1 LKSLVHKL
9 SDPSFKGLLC
19 KTHRPPPVP
28 SLIKEGIKGRA
39 VDVEKVIALLGN
51 RGNYTININVE
62 SKEMSHIKLS

>member
-1 LKSLVHKL
+1 
-9 SDPSFKGLLC
+9 
-19 KTHRPPPVP
+19 
-28 SLIKEGIKGRA
+28 LIKEGIKGRA